1 MTRVNANEWC
11 PLFASPDGTKLNN
24 SVKIGEFGQAAGVS
38 MVADPDGN
46 TAPLLGLYPEL
57 KAADAVLATAAVVA
71 GLYSRFLV
79 NKAQTNDCSCFGAE
93 LQMRVKANLGNG
105 QHAGA
110 WLYWEQS
117 GTVTTTY
124 IEAAAICTVES
135 ETGLTA
141 TYLHGLGIDSNVHAS
156 ATVTNFSAIRV
167 GTKGS
172 CKPFD
177 YIVDVASGGAPVV
190 GLMRLTAVANV
201 IVSSGGLTKTE
212 AGYLIVYIGTDK
224 RYIPLYS
231 A

>member
-1 MTRVNANEWC
+1 MARIAGNEHC
-11 PLFASPDGTKLNN
+11 PIFASPDGSSFNASAKF
-24 SVKIGEFGQAAGVS
+24 GEFGDAAGVS
-38 MVADPDGN
+38 MSVDPAGN
-46 TAPLLGLYPEL
+46 TAPLFGLYPEL
-57 KAADAVLATAAVVA
+57 KAADAVLPALAVVA

-79 NKAQTNDCSCFGAE
+79 NKAQTNDVSCFGAE
-93 LQMRVKANLGNG
+93 LQMRVKANLANG

-117 GTVTTTY
+117 GTVTTTT
-124 IEAAAICTVES
+124 IEAAGICTVEAAA
-135 ETGLTA
+135 GLTA

-156 ATVTNFSAIRV
+156 ATVTNFSAVRV

-190 GLMRLTAVANV
+190 GLMRLTAVSGV
-201 IVSSGGLTKTE
+201 IVASGGLTKTE